1 MILCQDSKELG
12 APIEAK
18 KCQMYGFKK
27 NYQRY
32 ESYCWHTV
40 DKRGYVLGQN
50 DKSMCPE
57 ITLKSGS
64 NFKKRRS
71 WSCLHNHH
79 KWEPWERLR
88 LTICLFTSGC
98 TGWVIRV
105 APGG

>member
-27 NYQRY
+27 TTKDMNLIVGIPLI
-32 ESYCWHTV
+32 SGC
-40 DKRGYVLGQN
+40 VLGQN

-79 KWEPWERLR
+79 KWEPWERLE